1 MDLSFTSLG
10 FASALPTVDRF
21 PSAHILNVCGRL
33 FLIDCGEGAQIQMK
47 KFGISMLKIDEIF
60 ISHLHGDHI
69 FGIFGLLSTMSMLN
83 RIEDITIFAPIGFK
97 KILEFFMDNF
107 GDGIEYKIIHH
118 IISCKQPEEVFSNS
132 NIVVKAFPLQHRIDT
147 YGYIFQQKEH
157 FRNIIKE
164 KINEFSINIDEIN
177 VLKSKND
184 VIRKDG
190 TILEWKDVT
199 YEKFQAKSFA
209 YCSDTRPFPELYN
222 WISGVNLL
230 YHESTY
236 TEDMKDKANKRFHST
251 AADAA
256 ICAKKA
262 GADKLLLG
270 HFSSRYQD
278 LTVFEKEARAIFK
291 ESYITE
297 AGKKYEI

>member
-1 MDLSFTSLG
+1 
-10 FASALPTVDRF
+10 
-21 PSAHILNVCGRL
+21 
-33 FLIDCGEGAQIQMK
+33 
-47 KFGISMLKIDEIF
+47 MLKIDEIF

-83 RIEDITIFAPIGFK
+83 RKSDITIFAPADFK
-97 KILEFFMDNF
+97 SILDFFMNNF
-107 GDGIEYKIIHH
+107 GEDIGYKIIHH
-118 IISCKQPEEVFSNS
+118 VVSCTKIEEVFSNK
-132 NIVVKAFPLQHRIDT
+132 NIVVKAFPLKHRIET
-147 YGYIFQQKEH
+147 FGYLFQQKEH
-157 FRNIIKE
+157 NRNMIKE
-164 KINEFSINIDEIN
+164 KINEINL
-177 VLKSKND
+177 LKSKNN

-199 YEKFQAKSFA
+199 YERFQAKSFA
-209 YCSDTRPFPELYN
+209 YCSDTRPFPELCN

-236 TEDMKDKANKRFHST
+236 TDDMKDKAYERFHST

-278 LTVFEKEARAIFK
+278 LNVFEKEARAIFT

-297 AGKKYEI
+297 AGREYEI